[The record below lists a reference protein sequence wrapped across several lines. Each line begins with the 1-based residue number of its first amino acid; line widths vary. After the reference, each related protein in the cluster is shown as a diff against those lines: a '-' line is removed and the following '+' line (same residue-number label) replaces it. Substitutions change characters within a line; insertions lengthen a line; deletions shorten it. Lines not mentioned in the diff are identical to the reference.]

1 MDWLNLLAVQGTF
14 KSLLQ
19 HHGSKASIL
28 QCSASHHYPLLRWRL
43 LDTHGKS
50 GSVSCGGTAPFSWVL
65 VHIRFC
71 LCPPRVLFPQSCVS
85 SGDSVVVLM
94 ATSSKRAYAVP
105 RSAAPRALPLRQ
117 ATVIRTSAGDTQT
130 LKGRSGFI
138 SVGSPVVHNVLFVP
152 SECLWWV

>member
-1 MDWLNLLAVQGTF
+1 MQSKGLSRVFSNTTVQKHQF
-14 KSLLQ
+14 F
-19 HHGSKASIL
+19 
-28 QCSASHHYPLLRWRL
+28 SAQQATTNPLLHWRL

-65 VHIRFC
+65 VHTRFC
-71 LCPPRVLFPQSCVS
+71 LCPPKVLFPQSCVS

-138 SVGSPVVHNVLFVP
+138 SVGSPGVHNVLFEP